1 MYDRSDLILWSRKM
15 NLVNKFITSVFAF
28 GMALCLTTASFAEE
42 KNKEIEK
49 TSDAD
54 AILFRIENIKPL
66 ANDQGLTDRC
76 SFLITVYNRMEKKIE
91 KIDLDFRWKDA
102 IAKKYQIVDDDVKV
116 VENMKDAETYI
127 NKHVELEEV
136 YPHQQ
141 KSFEEMVET
150 DKCFLLLDQLEYKV
164 NDCIAEGDI
173 IKTKNNQKLNRGS
186 CIERFN
192 YINSKNPEY
201 YSEFKD
207 VPDSVLEQQAEEAKA
222 HELSGIENAYNQALE
237 NLGKVKEEL
246 DKIAKMEEAKDDADK
261 DKKAKSDDAKSDDA
275 EEEKAES
282 DEESSDESDKSDKS
296 DEKEKK

>member
-1 MYDRSDLILWSRKM
+1 M

-28 GMALCLTTASFAEE
+28 GLAMCLSTASYAEE

-54 AILFRIENIKPL
+54 AILFRVENIKPL
-66 ANDQGLTDRC
+66 ANEQGLTDRC
-76 SFLITVYNRMEKKIE
+76 SFLVTVYNRMEKKIE
-91 KIDLDFRWKDA
+91 KIDLDFRWKDS

-127 NKHVELEEV
+127 NKHIEIEEI

-141 KSFEEMVET
+141 KSFEQMVET

-164 NDCIAEGDI
+164 NDCVAEGDT
-173 IKTKNNQKLNRGS
+173 IKTRNNQKLNRGS
-186 CIERFN
+186 CIDRFN

-207 VPDSVLEQQAEEAKA
+207 VPDSVLEQQAEETKA
-222 HELSGIENAYNQALE
+222 HELSGIENAYNQAME

-246 DKIAKMEEAKDDADK
+246 DKIAKMEEVKDDAEDKKSDEAKSNEEKSDDENADEDKSDKEKSDKDKADK
-261 DKKAKSDDAKSDDA
+261 DK
-275 EEEKAES
+275 
-282 DEESSDESDKSDKS
+282 SDKK
-296 DEKEKK
+296 